1 MPDGFKQT
9 GKYLGLF
16 GNPAKLDPDVAQRG
30 QPLLLDAVGFIMG
43 LFMNIKIDLLKCI
56 RVAYC

>member
-1 MPDGFKQT
+1 MESSEDDLIALKKSLDKHHFLQLT
-9 GKYLGLF
+9 G
-16 GNPAKLDPDVAQRG
+16 AQRG